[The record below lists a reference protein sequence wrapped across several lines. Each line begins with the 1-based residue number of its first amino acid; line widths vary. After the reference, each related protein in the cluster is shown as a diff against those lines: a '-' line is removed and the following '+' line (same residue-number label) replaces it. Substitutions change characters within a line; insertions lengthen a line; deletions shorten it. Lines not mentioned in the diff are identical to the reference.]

1 MVPVSLD
8 SPEEKDSLTSQAMQP
23 GKANPLSGISFFLMR
38 YRKFETLAASQGGT
52 TPAPGRNSFTSALI
66 WALKALAESQECF
79 TTLELLKAT
88 KDEAPDL
95 PKSQT
100 PVLFDRI
107 YYDLA
112 ECIMLSPLSTHK
124 SIQETRVYLDL
135 DPRQQHTVTLH
146 FDFTEKPSLPVIEKS
161 GDKTNNII
169 STKDRLHI
177 DTQRWGGIRSRPPDN
192 CAPLHPQVVEEE
204 GRQRH
209 GETQQNGES
218 NGGSSICPE
227 AARSEHPHRTKISRH
242 APEQP
247 SPVVRGP
254 VMLKRRGTSP
264 ESTSFLWDPSEE
276 SEDQCPTPP
285 KKQKTA
291 RPTSEHP

>member
-1 MVPVSLD
+1 
-8 SPEEKDSLTSQAMQP
+8 
-23 GKANPLSGISFFLMR
+23 MR
-38 YRKFETLAASQGGT
+38 YRKFETLAATKARGST
-52 TPAPGRNSFTSALI
+52 LAPGRGSFTSALI
-66 WALKALAESQECF
+66 WSLKTLAESQECF

-88 KDEAPDL
+88 MDEAPDF
-95 PKSQT
+95 PSDQT
-100 PVLFDRI
+100 PVLFDPFPRNQ
-107 YYDLA
+107 A
-112 ECIMLSPLSTHK
+112 ECIMLSPLATHK
-124 SIQETRVYLDL
+124 SIQKTRVHFDI

-146 FDFTEKPSLPVIEKS
+146 FDFTEKPALPVIEKS
-161 GDKTNNII
+161 GSEPNNII
-169 STKDRLHI
+169 STRFRLHI
-177 DTQRWGGIRSRPPDN
+177 HTQRWGGMRSRPPDN

-209 GETQQNGES
+209 GKTQQNGES
-218 NGGSSICPE
+218 NCGSRICPE
-227 AARSEHPHRTKISRH
+227 AAPSEHPHRTKISRH

-247 SPVVRGP
+247 PPVVRGT